1 MIMMMMTMMMM
12 IIMMMMMM
20 MMTTMIMMMMTRKT
34 ASSIRN
40 KNRIHLIKT
49 FSINSQHLLQFG
61 SVLLKGRVL
70 QFVFWCLDI
79 YNLCL
84 QYANGNTVILI

>member
-1 MIMMMMTMMMM
+1 MMMMMMTMMTM

-20 MMTTMIMMMMTRKT
+20 MMMIMMMMTTKT
-34 ASSIRN
+34 ASRIRN

-84 QYANGNTVILI
+84 H